1 LSVTSSIDTATPP
14 VALRPAGAADDA
26 FLRELFVD
34 SRPELR
40 LLPAQ
45 LVDLQIAAQRTQYRR
60 DHREPVEEVIEIDGY
75 PVGRCW
81 TAVGAG
87 ELHLLDLAV
96 RADRRRQGIGRAVL
110 RLVAHRAAALCVTV
124 RLSVWSANGEARRL
138 YRAAGFTETGAGG
151 GYVEMRLG
159 PGGRP

>member
-1 LSVTSSIDTATPP
+1 MTASIDTATPP

-45 LVDLQIAAQRTQYRR
+45 LVDLQIAAQRTQYGR
-60 DHREPVEEVIEIDGY
+60 DHREPVDELIEIDGH

-96 RADRRRQGIGRAVL
+96 RGDRRRQGIGRVVL
-110 RLVAHRAAALCVTV
+110 GVVADRAAASGLAV
-124 RLSVWSANGEARRL
+124 RLSVWSANGDARRL

-151 GYVEMRLG
+151 GYIEMRLE